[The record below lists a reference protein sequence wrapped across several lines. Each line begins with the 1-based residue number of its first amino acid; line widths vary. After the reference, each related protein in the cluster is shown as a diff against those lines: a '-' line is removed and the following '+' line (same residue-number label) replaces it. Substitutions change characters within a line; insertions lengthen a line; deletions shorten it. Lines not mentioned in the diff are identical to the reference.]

1 MNVIVFA
8 SRKGGSGKSMLAAH
22 LAAHANAQC
31 RPLMLIDADPQG
43 SLTLWHRLRGS
54 AEPALKSGARG
65 VAEVVKTARREGYR
79 WAFIDTPP
87 NMSAIVAEAIRAA
100 TLVVIPA
107 RLAVFDLA
115 AIKETIELAR
125 GARSPYAVVI
135 NAAPARRDN
144 TESPFVT
151 ESREVISRLNI
162 PVWAGQIIADR
173 AYARA
178 MRILGATPEILNN
191 QGYSYLLR
199 GDYRHARHK
208 LLAAKKLD
216 PDKRDRVRRKIRGR
230 GGNRRAVVGDRPLG
244 QGDPRPLPQRERDAP
259 GSGVAAPPT
268 SSRFSRATNRADYGY
283 ALGSGPARRKWRSAS
298 PYWLSRKCRLPR
310 FKSSSGSSGCAAAAN
325 SAPTA
330 IDPVVSADGGGGPL
344 AEAAWPLE
352 PAPNEATVLFQDS
365 QPVSNHRH
373 AADAT
378 NTRATL
384 IRTLFRGA
392 QMPRAGAKRTTRG
405 IRRDRRFTLADVG

>member
-22 LAAHANAQC
+22 LAAHASAQC

-100 TLVVIPA
+100 TLVIIPA

-144 TESPFVT
+144 SESPFVT

-162 PVWAGQIIADR
+162 PVWAGQI
-173 AYARA
+173 
-178 MRILGATPEILNN
+178 
-191 QGYSYLLR
+191 
-199 GDYRHARHK
+199 
-208 LLAAKKLD
+208 
-216 PDKRDRVRRKIRGR
+216 
-230 GGNRRAVVGDRPLG
+230 
-244 QGDPRPLPQRERDAP
+244 
-259 GSGVAAPPT
+259 
-268 SSRFSRATNRADYGY
+268 TNRADYGY
-283 ALGSGPARRKWRSAS
+283 ALGSGQGVTE
-298 PYWLSRKCRLPR
+298 YDG
-310 FKSSSGSSGCAAAAN
+310 KSAAAAEIAALW
-325 SAPTA
+325 SA
-330 IDPVVSADGGGGPL
+330 IDRSVKAIHGLYRSGG
-344 AEAAWPLE
+344 AMHRVAA
-352 PAPNEATVLFQDS
+352 
-365 QPVSNHRH
+365 
-373 AADAT
+373 
-378 NTRATL
+378 
-384 IRTLFRGA
+384 
-392 QMPRAGAKRTTRG
+392 
-405 IRRDRRFTLADVG
+405 